1 MAQSEARAWWADV
14 QHLRDAAERTDE
26 ARRRADQADL
36 AARRAIRERG
46 HVEAEVA
53 VPRRRAEDNAP
64 PRRRAEDNARARPR
78 TEDNARA
85 RRRAED
91 NAQARCRAEDNARTR
106 VRAEDNAQAPRR
118 ADDSATPRWR
128 TDDNAQ
134 APRRA
139 ENSATPRHA
148 TENDI
153 APHRGAEDVA
163 ARRGD
168 HADGAGHAPRLREYP
183 RDGAMPARRTVE
195 IRGRTVPAPTVPRV
209 EIDRRRPPRRAI
221 ERIGPRPD
229 RMAMWALLMGLLLIL
244 VALGTAD
251 AGTLSGR

>member
-53 VPRRRAEDNAP
+53 VPRRRVEDAAP
-64 PRRRAEDNARARPR
+64 PRRRAEDNAPQS
-78 TEDNARA
+78 
-85 RRRAED
+85 RRAED
-91 NAQARCRAEDNARTR
+91 NA
-106 VRAEDNAQAPRR
+106 PPSRR
-118 ADDSATPRWR
+118 AQDAAPPRWL
-128 TDDNAQ
+128 AQ
-134 APRRA
+134 DAAALRRA
-139 ENSATPRHA
+139 A
-148 TENDI
+148 ENDI
-153 APHRGAEDVA
+153 APRRWPEDVA

-168 HADGAGHAPRLREYP
+168 HADGAGHAPRLREHP
-183 RDGAMPARRTVE
+183 RDSAMPARRTVE
-195 IRGRTVPAPTVPRV
+195 IRGRTVPAPTVPRI
-209 EIDRRRPPRRAI
+209 EIDRRRSPRRTI

-244 VALGTAD
+244 VALGTGD
-251 AGTLSGR
+251 AGTLSGH

>member
-53 VPRRRAEDNAP
+53 VPRRRAEDAGPPRRREDNAPQSRSAQDAAP
-64 PRRRAEDNARARPR
+64 PRHRAEDNAPPS
-78 TEDNARA
+78 
-85 RRRAED
+85 RRAQD
-91 NAQARCRAEDNARTR
+91 AAPPSRRAQDAAPSRWL
-106 VRAEDNAQAPRR
+106 AQDAAAPRR
-118 ADDSATPRWR
+118 AV
-128 TDDNAQ
+128 
-134 APRRA
+134 
-139 ENSATPRHA
+139 
-148 TENDI
+148 ENDI
-153 APHRGAEDVA
+153 APRRWPEDVA

-168 HADGAGHAPRLREYP
+168 HADGAGHAPRLREHP
-183 RDGAMPARRTVE
+183 RDSAMPARLTVE
-195 IRGRTVPAPTVPRV
+195 IRGRTVPAPTVPRI
-209 EIDRRRPPRRAI
+209 EIDRRRPPRRTI

-244 VALGTAD
+244 VALGTGD
-251 AGTLSGR
+251 AGSLSGH